1 MKKFTIYMIYHSHI
15 DIGYTE
21 RQEKIAKYQAEF
33 TKQAI
38 NNVLNNPEF
47 KYTAEGFWA
56 IEQYLKKYPNGK
68 QNLIAAIK
76 TKRFEMTACY
86 FHLAELLNMK
96 NLNNSLDYAYN
107 FSINNN
113 LEPTKVAMACDI
125 NGFSWG
131 FADALYDHGVKYL
144 MTNINT
150 HHGGAP
156 FSKPLVPFYWET
168 PEKRK
173 ILVWNGLTYHKCNL
187 LGLIPGSTPMGDPGV
202 PGLEPTEAGF
212 VDVKEPDDYAN
223 ERIFNMVKGLINQGY
238 EYDFLPLCGSGLY
251 TDNSPVG
258 IEHVELINKWNKMYG
273 DQIEIKLSTVEEFF
287 KHLETVKDIPT
298 FKGDWTDWWTDG
310 VLSTPNE
317 TKLFRNA
324 QRNQKL
330 IDLLDPKGNCYKKED
345 AEKLI
350 NKLIL
355 YSEHTWGHSASWS
368 DPYRLL
374 VQQLDMRKA
383 NLAIEADIL
392 SSTILD
398 DVCEAIGEGEFT
410 HRRPYE
416 YLIINPHNYEIS
428 TICYLPTD
436 FWEEGYFVNKKII
449 VVDESENE
457 YVTQRTYTLRGA
469 FVSVVV
475 HMNPNEHKILKMKV
489 CDIPVEKEEANFG
502 IFNGKYYKI
511 EYDNNGINSIISN
524 GVETLFEGKTKLGFP
539 IYQVFPNGKRQDAAG
554 FGYSSRKIPGCLYHF
569 PTNVSLIVKEC
580 GPLFTI
586 LRYTF
591 DLVGNKK
598 SAVEFKLFKDLNKIE
613 ITNEFA
619 HNLEVDP
626 EGLYVE
632 FPFVLPNGKWIL
644 DKPGAFIYPGTQ
656 LPDTCCDYYAVDRGV
671 ILEGNNSAIAINTLD
686 TPMISIGD
694 IKLWN
699 FTTQIENKGSMFSWI
714 LNNKWETNFRTDCSG
729 YIESRY
735 IVSFSNNLKDSK
747 QELETHDVSIV
758 TLRK

>member
-1 MKKFTIYMIYHSHI
+1 MNKFTIYMIYHSHI

-21 RQEKIAKYQAEF
+21 RQEKIARYQAEF

-38 NNVLNNPEF
+38 HNVLNNSKF

-68 QNLIAAIK
+68 DDLIKAIK

-86 FHLAELLNMK
+86 FHLAELLNIK
-96 NLNNSLDYAYN
+96 NLNKSLDYAYN
-107 FSINNN
+107 FSLENNI
-113 LEPTKVAMACDI
+113 EPTKVAMACDI

-131 FADALYDHGVKYL
+131 FSDALFDHGVKYL

-156 FSKPLVPFYWET
+156 FKKPLVPFYWET
-168 PEKRK
+168 PNKRK

-187 LGLIPGSTPMGDPGV
+187 LGLIPGSTPKGDPGV
-202 PGLEPTEAGF
+202 PGLEPTESGF
-212 VDVKEPDDYAN
+212 VDVNEPDDYAK
-223 ERIFNMVKGLINQGY
+223 ERIFSMIKGLKNQGY
-238 EYDFLPLCGSGLY
+238 EYNFLPLCGSGLY

-258 IEHVELINKWNKMYG
+258 IEHVELIDKWNKLYG
-273 DQIEIKLSTVEEFF
+273 DQIEIKLSTIEEFF
-287 KHLETVKDIPT
+287 EFLETLEDIPT
-298 FKGDWTDWWTDG
+298 YKGDWTDWWTDG

-330 IDLLDPKGNCYKKED
+330 IDLLDPSGSLYRKD
-345 AEKLI
+345 DSEKLA
-350 NKLIL
+350 NQLIL

-374 VQQLDMRKA
+374 VQQLDLRKA

-398 DVCEAIGEGEFT
+398 EVSEAIGEGEFT

-416 YLIINPHNYEIS
+416 YLIVNPHSEAVK

-436 FWEEGYFVNKKII
+436 FWEEGHFVNKKII
-449 VVDESENE
+449 VVDKSGKQ
-457 YVTQRTYTLRGA
+457 YATQRTYTLRGA
-469 FVSVVV
+469 FVSVIVD
-475 HMNPNEHKILKMKV
+475 MLPNEKKLLKIQV
-489 CDIPVEKEEANFG
+489 SDEQVQSIENEFG
-502 IFNGKYYKI
+502 VFNGKYYKVKYDETGIISI
-511 EYDNNGINSIISN
+511 EHNGI
-524 GVETLFEGKTKLGFP
+524 ETIVDGKTKLGFP

-554 FGYSSRKIPGCLYHF
+554 FGYSSRKIPECKYYF
-569 PTNVSLIVKEC
+569 ATNVSLIIKEC

-598 SAVEFKLFKDLNKIE
+598 TAVEFKLFNELNKIE

-619 HNLEVDP
+619 HDLEVDP

-632 FPFVLPNGKWIL
+632 FPFNLPNGKWML

-656 LPDTCCDYYAVDRGV
+656 LPDTCCDYYAIDRGV
-671 ILEGNNSAIAINTLD
+671 ILEGESSSIAINTLD

-735 IVSFSNNLKDSK
+735 IISFSNDINDAK
-747 QELETHDVSIV
+747 QELEIQDIPVL

>member
-1 MKKFTIYMIYHSHI
+1 MNKFTIYMIYHSHI

-21 RQEKIAKYQAEF
+21 RQEKIARYQAEF

-38 NNVLNNPEF
+38 HNVLTNPSF

-68 QNLIAAIK
+68 ENLIQAIK

-96 NLNNSLDYAYN
+96 NLNKSLDYAYN
-107 FSINNN
+107 FSLDNN

-131 FADALYDHGVKYL
+131 FSDALYDHGVKYL

-168 PEKRK
+168 PNNKK

-187 LGLIPGSTPMGDPGV
+187 LGLIPGSTPKGDPGV
-202 PGLEPTEAGF
+202 PGLAPTEAGF
-212 VDVKEPDDYAN
+212 VDVNEPDDYAT
-223 ERIFNMVKGLINQGY
+223 ERIFNMVRGLKNQGY

-258 IEHVELINKWNKMYG
+258 IEHVELIKKWNELYK
-273 DQIEIKLSTVEEFF
+273 DQIEIKLSTIEEFF
-287 KHLETVKDIPT
+287 EFLETVKDIPT
-298 FKGDWTDWWTDG
+298 YKGDWTDWWTDG

-330 IDLLDPKGNCYKKED
+330 IDLLDPNGIYYNKEGAD
-345 AEKLI
+345 KLA
-350 NKLIL
+350 NQLIL

-374 VQQLDMRKA
+374 VQQLDLRKA

-392 SSTILD
+392 SNTILD
-398 DVCEAIGEGEFT
+398 EVSEAIGEGEFT

-416 YLIINPHNYEIS
+416 YLVVNPHDLDIT

-436 FWEEGYFVNKKII
+436 FWEEGHFINKKIT
-449 VVDESENE
+449 VVDEEGNE
-457 YVTQRTYTLRGA
+457 YQTQRTYTLRGA

-475 HMNPNEHKILKMKV
+475 HLIPNEKKLLKIKV
-489 CDIPVEKEEANFG
+489 SDEPIQSVENKPGLFE
-502 IFNGKYYKI
+502 GKYYTVN
-511 EYDNNGINSIISN
+511 YDETGITSIKHNGI
-524 GVETLFEGKTKLGFP
+524 ETLTTGKTKLGFP
-539 IYQVFPNGKRQDAAG
+539 IYQVFPNGKRKDAAG
-554 FGYSSRKIPGCLYHF
+554 FGYSSRKIPACDYHF
-569 PTNVSLIVKEC
+569 ASNVNLIVKEC

-598 SAVEFKLFKDLNKIE
+598 TAVEIKLFKDLNKIE

-619 HNLEVDP
+619 HDLEVDP
-626 EGLYVE
+626 EGIYVE
-632 FPFVLPNGKWIL
+632 FPFKLPNGKWML

-656 LPDTCCDYYAVDRGV
+656 LPDTCCDYYAIDRGV
-671 ILEGNNSAIAINTLD
+671 IIEGESSSIAINTLD
-686 TPMISIGD
+686 TPMVSIGD
-694 IKLWN
+694 IKLWK

-729 YIESRY
+729 YLESRY
-735 IVSFSNNLKDSK
+735 IISFANDINSAKE
-747 QELETHDVSIV
+747 ELEIHDIPIL